1 MERKEKTTVKRFKR
15 GGAGAITGETSSTMA
30 KDFMDIISPEKGG
43 SKRQTGP
50 PAHVAVML

>member
-30 KDFMDIISPEKGG
+30 KDFMDIISPENNRGN
-43 SKRQTGP
+43 RETGP
-50 PAHVAVML
+50 PATVAVML

>member
-1 MERKEKTTVKRFKR
+1 MERKENTTVKRFKR
-15 GGAGAITGETSSTMA
+15 AGAEAITGETSSTMA

-50 PAHVAVML
+50 AHVVVML